1 MTSTALSSLKTHF
14 GQVRDPRVQHSI
26 DHLLVDIMLVTIC
39 AVICGADSWVEV
51 ENYGLAKQEWLATF
65 LELPHG
71 IPSHDTIER
80 LFIRLRPAEL
90 QQCFI
95 SWVQSVFEISGGQLI
110 AVDGKTLR
118 GSYERGGKRA
128 MIHMVSAWA
137 TQNRIVLGQ
146 CKVNNSLETLR
157 CLILTVLGLPAPQ
170 TNIIS
175 TQPDDLEQPAVG
187 LQRLAQ
193 LDRFRL

>member
-1 MTSTALSSLKTHF
+1 MSISSNREVHSPMSSTPLSSLKTHF
-14 GQVRDPRVQHSI
+14 GPIHDPRAQHSI

-80 LFIRLRPAEL
+80 LFARLRPAEL

-95 SWVQSVFEISGGQLI
+95 DWVQS
-110 AVDGKTLR
+110 
-118 GSYERGGKRA
+118 
-128 MIHMVSAWA
+128 
-137 TQNRIVLGQ
+137 
-146 CKVNNSLETLR
+146 
-157 CLILTVLGLPAPQ
+157 
-170 TNIIS
+170 
-175 TQPDDLEQPAVG
+175 
-187 LQRLAQ
+187 
-193 LDRFRL
+193 